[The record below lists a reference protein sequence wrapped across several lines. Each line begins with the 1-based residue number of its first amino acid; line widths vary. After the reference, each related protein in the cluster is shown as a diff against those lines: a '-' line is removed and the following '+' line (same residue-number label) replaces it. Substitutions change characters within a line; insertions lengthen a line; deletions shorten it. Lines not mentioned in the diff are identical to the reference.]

1 MSFGDN
7 APIFLGKD
15 MPLTRDAELTADVPV
30 DDVAGAPGDLVF
42 RLVSR
47 GSQNAVVTIH
57 GIVAVTAEDVDQDG
71 LTNAAEVALGTN
83 PMKADTDGDGVRDAD
98 EVNIQLTDPLRG
110 DTDGDGSPDGAEL
123 AAGTDPKSPASSLT
137 ITSGAFAPT
146 GFTLQWP
153 AQTSRKY
160 RVLRSATPGFESYEN
175 IGLALPGVSPVQ
187 SFIDHVAAAG
197 AGGED
202 VLPDT
207 TRTATVGAQGR

>member
-1 MSFGDN
+1 
-7 APIFLGKD
+7 
-15 MPLTRDAELTADVPV
+15 MPLTRATELTANVPV

-57 GIVAVTAEDVDQDG
+57 GIVAVTAEDVEQDG

-83 PMKADTDGDGVRDAD
+83 PMKADTDNDGVRDDD
-98 EVNIQLTDPLRG
+98 EVNIYLTNPLLA
-110 DTDGDGSPDGAEL
+110 DTDGDSSPDGAEL
-123 AAGTDPKSPASSLT
+123 AAGTDPKNPASRLA
-137 ITSGAFAPT
+137 ITSAAFAPT

-175 IGLALPGVSPVQ
+175 IGLLLPGVSPVQ
-187 SFIDHVAAAG
+187 SFIDTTVPPG
-197 AGGED
+197 QGEKMFFRIQIE
-202 VLPDT
+202 P
-207 TRTATVGAQGR
+207 QP

>member
-1 MSFGDN
+1 
-7 APIFLGKD
+7 

-47 GSQNAVVTIH
+47 GFQNAVVTIH

-71 LTNAAEVALGTN
+71 LTA
-83 PMKADTDGDGVRDAD
+83 
-98 EVNIQLTDPLRG
+98 
-110 DTDGDGSPDGAEL
+110 
-123 AAGTDPKSPASSLT
+123 
-137 ITSGAFAPT
+137 AFAPT

-175 IGLALPGVSPVQ
+175 IGQALPGRV
-187 SFIDHVAAAG
+187 AG
-197 AGGED
+197 AELHRHHGDAGTGGPE
-202 VLPDT
+202 VFRIQLEP
-207 TRTATVGAQGR
+207 QP